1 MRRAR
6 RILDALERGESRQ
19 PICRWA
25 RTSNS
30 TLVRIIRHKSAYG
43 GAAREPAQGQGKRDD
58 LRWHYTGSRG
68 RTNLAELET
77 TRMTHGDRV
86 NNDEHS
92 PHRESLIDSA
102 RGRVMVL
109 GSLHMLVSSVRTRP
123 ARAGAGG

>member
-19 PICRWA
+19 SICRWA

-58 LRWHYTGSRG
+58 PRWHFAGSRG

-77 TRMTHGDRV
+77 IRTTHGDRV

-109 GSLHMLVSSVRTRP
+109 GSLHMSHVGWYP
-123 ARAGAGG
+123 AQGRGGV